1 MLSDPASIAP
11 ELERWVSDNVVD
23 DFSKVL
29 QLTNENKNDPPTEP
43 YRSLYSARE
52 FLSGIKGKMDSCP
65 DELRAMEDFKI
76 ISSALRLHLG
86 LNYFNTD
93 ELGRADEAFEASLRQ
108 LDGVSSKVKTAS
120 LSVHAYNHLGVLWGN
135 RSEQQK
141 ALEYLL
147 KSKAVYE
154 SHIALPPPITDSQWL
169 TGESVSEWEREKA
182 FESLHTHTLFY
193 LAQVFGN
200 LKQVKQSAHYCQTTL
215 SRQLEMKEYDA
226 IEWSL
231 NCATLS
237 QYYISTEQFAQARHC
252 LAAATCMLEQYLSD
266 SSSSDAESDPEGML
280 AEKIQQVKADISRC
294 WIKYCLGLLSASKDK
309 QELEEAQSEQPA
321 AKRKLFKFE
330 ALEVA
335 DLEAAVPCDLIE
347 SFDGAKPVF
356 FFCQKQIEAAKEYYT
371 LNSFA
376 SDSVSIT
383 QDHSQLY
390 KLVAFFETAI
400 ELKCRMHKRRVD
412 MLTALLQE
420 LNRQHFLNVCRQ
432 LLYEV
437 AETQS
442 EMASLKIVNAS
453 EDPSPH
459 AVGKINKLLMS
470 GVKYFE
476 NFVNSFVEQDANEL
490 PDPISEDYLRPILCA
505 KLHIARLHSKVIYP
519 DPAVQVRVC
528 FLLQLMAYLMLII
541 PLYVVVCRD
550 LIFKKLWT
558 TTLG

>member
-1 MLSDPASIAP
+1 MAGVGDPVSMVP
-11 ELERWVSDNVVD
+11 ELEQWVCENIKD
-23 DFSKVL
+23 DFTKV
-29 QLTNENKNDPPTEP
+29 QEMTIENKNDPSTEP
-43 YRSLYSARE
+43 FRSLYSARE
-52 FLSGIKGKMDSCP
+52 FLSGIRGKMDSCP
-65 DELRAMEDFKI
+65 DELKALEDFKVV
-76 ISSALRLHLG
+76 SSAVQLHLG
-86 LNYFNTD
+86 LNYFNTE
-93 ELGRADEAFEASLRQ
+93 ELGRADKEFEASLRQ
-108 LDGVSSKVKTAS
+108 LDGISSKVKTAC

-135 RSEQQK
+135 RNEPQK

-169 TGESVSEWEREKA
+169 AGVSVSEWEREKA

-252 LAAATCMLEQYLSD
+252 LAAATSMFEHYLSD
-266 SSSSDAESDPEGML
+266 SSSSDAESDPEGLL
-280 AEKIQQVKADISRC
+280 AEKVQQVKADISRC
-294 WIKYCLGLLSASKDK
+294 WIKYCLGLLSTSKDT
-309 QELEEAQSEQPA
+309 QEQEDAPPEQP

-330 ALEVA
+330 PLEVA

-356 FFCQKQIEAAKEYYT
+356 IFCQKHIEGTKEYYS
-371 LNSFA
+371 LDSFA
-376 SDSVSIT
+376 SDSVAIT

-400 ELKCRMHKRRVD
+400 DLKCRMHKRRVD
-412 MLTALLQE
+412 MLTDLLQQ
-420 LNRQHFLNVCRQ
+420 LSRQHFLNVCRQ
-432 LLYEV
+432 LMYEV
-437 AETQS
+437 AETQA
-442 EMASLKIVNAS
+442 EMASLKIANAS

-459 AVGKINKLLMS
+459 AVGKINKLLLS
-470 GVKYFE
+470 SVKYFE
-476 NFVNSFVEQDANEL
+476 NFVQSFVEVGATEL

-505 KLHIARLHSKVIYP
+505 KLHIARLHSKVISP
-519 DPAVQVRVC
+519 DSAVQVSFTYATKC
-528 FLLQLMAYLMLII
+528 KFSASFQTQKS
-541 PLYVVVCRD
+541 
-550 LIFKKLWT
+550 F
-558 TTLG
+558 

>member
-1 MLSDPASIAP
+1 MASLTDPTSMDP
-11 ELERWVSDNVVD
+11 ELEQWVRDNIVA
-23 DFSKVL
+23 DFTKVL
-29 QLTNENKNDPPTEP
+29 QLTSENKNDPSSEP

-52 FLSGIKGKMDSCP
+52 FLSGINGKLASCP
-65 DELRAMEDFKI
+65 KELRDLDDFKVI
-76 ISSALRLHLG
+76 VSAIQLHSG
-86 LNYFNTD
+86 FNYFNTE
-93 ELGRADEAFEASLRQ
+93 ELGRADETFEASLRQ
-108 LDGVSSKVKTAS
+108 LDGLSDKVKTAS
-120 LSVHAYNHLGVLWGN
+120 VSVHAFNHLGVLWGN

-252 LAAATCMLEQYLSD
+252 LAASSCMLQQYLSE
-266 SSSSDAESDPEGML
+266 SSSKEEGADTDPEGLL
-280 AEKIQQVKADISRC
+280 AEKEQQVKADVARC

-309 QELEEAQSEQPA
+309 QEQDEEVRPEQSSR
-321 AKRKLFKFE
+321 RKLFRFE
-330 ALEVA
+330 PMEVA
-335 DLEAAVPCDLIE
+335 DVEAAVPCDLVE
-347 SFDGAKPVF
+347 SFDSAKPVF
-356 FFCQKQIEAAKEYYT
+356 VFCQKQIESAKEYYT
-371 LNSFA
+371 LDSFA

-383 QDHSQLY
+383 QDFSQLY
-390 KLVAFFETAI
+390 KLVAFFETTN

-412 MLTALLQE
+412 MLTALLQQ
-420 LNRQHFLNVCRQ
+420 LSRQHFLNVCRQ
-432 LLYEV
+432 LMYEV
-437 AETQS
+437 AETQA
-442 EMASLKIVNAS
+442 EMANLKIVNAS
-453 EDPSPH
+453 EDPTPH
-459 AVGKINKLLMS
+459 AIGKINKLLLS

-476 NFVNSFVEQDANEL
+476 EFVVSFVEHDAREL

-505 KLHIARLHSKVIYP
+505 KLHVARLHSKVISP
-519 DPAVQVRVC
+519 DPAIQVCHKDIVHVY
-528 FLLQLMAYLMLII
+528 F
-541 PLYVVVCRD
+541 YV
-550 LIFKKLWT
+550 
-558 TTLG
+558 

>member
-1 MLSDPASIAP
+1 MAGIGDPALMAP
-11 ELERWVSDNVVD
+11 ELEQWVRENIKE
-23 DFSKVL
+23 DFTKVQ
-29 QLTNENKNDPPTEP
+29 QLTSENKNDPSTEP
-43 YRSLYSARE
+43 YCSLYSARE
-52 FLSGIKGKMDSCP
+52 YLSGINGKMESCP
-65 DELRAMEDFKI
+65 DELKASEDFKVV
-76 ISSALRLHLG
+76 SSAVQLHLG
-86 LNYFNTD
+86 LNYFNTE
-93 ELGRADEAFEASLRQ
+93 ELGRADKEFEASLRK
-108 LDGVSSKVKTAS
+108 LDGISSKVKTAS

-135 RSEQQK
+135 RNEPQK

-169 TGESVSEWEREKA
+169 AGVLVSEWDREKA

-215 SRQLEMKEYDA
+215 SRQLEMKEYDS

-252 LAAATCMLEQYLSD
+252 LAAATSMFEQYVSD
-266 SSSSDAESDPEGML
+266 SGSSDPESDPEGLL

-294 WIKYCLGLLSASKDK
+294 WIKYCLALLSASKDK
-309 QELEEAQSEQPA
+309 QEEEETRAEESVA
-321 AKRKLFKFE
+321 NKRKLFRFE
-330 ALEVA
+330 PLEVA
-335 DLEAAVPCDLIE
+335 DVEEAVPCDLIE

-356 FFCQKQIEAAKEYYT
+356 LFCQKHIEGAKEYYS
-371 LNSFA
+371 LDSFA
-376 SDSVSIT
+376 SDSVAIT

-412 MLTALLQE
+412 MLSGLLEQ
-420 LNRQHFLNVCRQ
+420 LSRQHFLNVCRQ
-432 LLYEV
+432 LMYEM
-437 AETQS
+437 AETQA

-453 EDPSPH
+453 EDPTPH
-459 AVGKINKLLMS
+459 AVGKINKLLLS
-470 GVKYFE
+470 SVKYFE
-476 NFVNSFVEQDANEL
+476 DFVQSFVEVGASEL

-505 KLHIARLHSKVIYP
+505 KLHIARLHSKVISP
-519 DPAVQVRVC
+519 DATIQVS
-528 FLLQLMAYLMLII
+528 AII
-541 PLYVVVCRD
+541 R
-550 LIFKKLWT
+550 IQ
-558 TTLG
+558 

>member
-1 MLSDPASIAP
+1 MAGVEDPVSMAS
-11 ELERWVSDNVVD
+11 ELEQWMRENIKE
-23 DFSKVL
+23 DFAKVQ
-29 QLTNENKNDPPTEP
+29 QLTSENKDDPSTEP

-52 FLSGIKGKMDSCP
+52 YLSGIKGKMESCP
-65 DELRAMEDFKI
+65 DELKALEDFKVV
-76 ISSALRLHLG
+76 SSAVQLHLG
-86 LNYFNTD
+86 LNYFNTE
-93 ELGRADEAFEASLRQ
+93 ELGRADNEFEASLRK
-108 LDGVSSKVKTAS
+108 LDGISSKVKTAS

-135 RSEQQK
+135 RNEPQK

-169 TGESVSEWEREKA
+169 AGVSVGEWDREKA

-252 LAAATCMLEQYLSD
+252 LAAATSMFEQYLND
-266 SSSSDAESDPEGML
+266 SSSSDAESDPEGLL
-280 AEKIQQVKADISRC
+280 AEKMKQVKADISRC
-294 WIKYCLGLLSASKDK
+294 WIKYCLALLSASKDK
-309 QELEEAQSEQPA
+309 QEQEEAQPEEQPA
-321 AKRKLFKFE
+321 KKKLFKFE
-330 ALEVA
+330 PLEVA
-335 DLEAAVPCDLIE
+335 DLEEAVPCDLIE

-356 FFCQKQIEAAKEYYT
+356 MFCQKHIEVAKGYYS

-376 SDSVSIT
+376 SDGVAIT

-412 MLTALLQE
+412 MLTGLLEQ

-432 LLYEV
+432 LMYEV
-437 AETQS
+437 AETQA

-453 EDPSPH
+453 EDPTPH
-459 AVGKINKLLMS
+459 AVGKINKLLLS
-470 GVKYFE
+470 SIKYFE
-476 NFVNSFVEQDANEL
+476 EFVQSFVEVGANEL

-505 KLHIARLHSKVIYP
+505 KLHVARLHSKVISP
-519 DPAVQVRVC
+519 DAAVQVSVYYAISLEILKANTKINVDETYYAILKSC
-528 FLLQLMAYLMLII
+528 YL
-541 PLYVVVCRD
+541 Y
-550 LIFKKLWT
+550 
-558 TTLG
+558 